1 MCYSLVI
8 LAGCILIQMG
18 PDILVNSASRTQPSG
33 PAGTMRRRSL
43 VGSLE
48 DKLKGSRWRVINLRN
63 SQMALAKGRVQSGD
77 GRQDQGEVFRPN

>member
-1 MCYSLVI
+1 VCYSLVI

-33 PAGTMRRRSL
+33 TAGTMRRRSL

-48 DKLKGSRWRVINLRN
+48 DKLKGSRVP
-63 SQMALAKGRVQSGD
+63 LACDKLAELPNGIGKRSGAE
-77 GRQDQGEVFRPN
+77 R